1 MKRLL
6 FVFLIGCS
14 NPNTYLTEKTTDSIV
29 VPANPDIV
37 ANIKDVVEDSVQ
49 QPVDTTNTTV
59 DALGEPPEVNVYFI
73 DASPVDTIKIVVPK
87 KDAGSGPPIGGSDT
101 KGGIDVVI
109 PDIGEWN
116 QCIFRPIGKL
126 SKK

>member
-14 NPNTYLTEKTTDSIV
+14 NPNTYLAEKTTDSIV

-37 ANIKDVVEDSVQ
+37 ANIKDVIKDSVQ

-87 KDAGSGPPIGGSDT
+87 KDAGSAPPIVT
-101 KGGIDVVI
+101 
-109 PDIGEWN
+109 
-116 QCIFRPIGKL
+116 GKHYPL
-126 SKK
+126 